1 MTFDNEIAIGDGT
14 TPADPNIYS
23 LVVVSNGVD
32 EHGADLLIFNGDLSD
47 VLAGSVITLN
57 HDDHPS
63 RGVPVVSA
71 VYDGDVDQTLVRL
84 APGARFGI
92 EWQWVSVVTGA
103 VSSLAQEETDAI
115 NIPSIL
121 SRFTSWIA
129 SWF

>member
-1 MTFDNEIAIGDGT
+1 MTFDDT
-14 TPADPNIYS
+14 TPADPHVYS
-23 LVVVSNGVD
+23 LVAVSNGVD

-63 RGVPVVSA
+63 RSVPVVSA
-71 VYDGDVDQTLVRL
+71 VYDAGVDQTLVRL

-92 EWQWVSVVTGA
+92 EWQWVSVVTRA
-103 VSSLAQEETDAI
+103 VSSLAQDETDAI
-115 NIPSIL
+115 NNPSIL
-121 SRFTSWIA
+121 SRFTAWIA